1 MAKFPTEVESS
12 VTVKVPIEKA
22 YKYLWDVVG
31 SSQCIPGL
39 TNCKK
44 VGVNTYQFVYDP
56 RSTAGIVITVQYTAA
71 YKGDGKRAITFVGT
85 AAKGDNTDVDG
96 EIRLEKAGSGTKITL
111 RQLVA
116 PDTPVPSLL
125 QRLVKSFAEREA
137 LAAVQDYLAN
147 VKKTL
152 EAKA

>member
-39 TNCKK
+39 ASCKK
-44 VGVNTYQFVYDP
+44 VGTNTYQFAYDP
-56 RSTAGIVITVQYTAA
+56 RTTVGVAITVRYTAT
-71 YKGDGKRAITFVGT
+71 YTGDGKGSITFVGK

-96 EIRLEKAGSGTKITL
+96 EIHLEKVGSGTKITL
-111 RQLVA
+111 RQMVA

-125 QRLVKSFAEREA
+125 QRLVKSFAEKE
-137 LAAVQDYLAN
+137 AAVAVKDYLAK